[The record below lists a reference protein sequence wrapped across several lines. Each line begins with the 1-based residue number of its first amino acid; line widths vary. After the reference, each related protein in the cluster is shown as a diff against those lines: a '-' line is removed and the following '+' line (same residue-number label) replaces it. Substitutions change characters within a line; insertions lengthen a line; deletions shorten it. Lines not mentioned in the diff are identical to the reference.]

1 MSFDYYVWAWE
12 PRWKRFHWIKYAV
25 VYLWPHLAIFLKD
38 ILARW
43 GFISYFMYMCQICRC
58 LSFTYLILFLWRV
71 LCSTFIQ
78 RENRFPIKKRVGW
91 WPMPC
96 KGTQFNVFVRL
107 YIQPSEIYVFY
118 LLVCRAKGSFMEG
131 YKCNGCFKW
140 DPSALRAAKEVLH
153 FSEDSELGCS
163 KYALA

>member
-58 LSFTYLILFLWRV
+58 LALPISYCFFDVFYVPHLFKGKIDSQSKKELVGGQCLVKGHSSMCLFDFTFSLQKCMCFIYLFVEQKAALWRDINVMVV
-71 LCSTFIQ
+71 LNGIHQ
-78 RENRFPIKKRVGW
+78 
-91 WPMPC
+91 PC
-96 KGTQFNVFVRL
+96 VLLRKCCISVRTL
-107 YIQPSEIYVFY
+107 SLDV
-118 LLVCRAKGSFMEG
+118 VNM
-131 YKCNGCFKW
+131 
-140 DPSALRAAKEVLH
+140 H
-153 FSEDSELGCS
+153 
-163 KYALA
+163 